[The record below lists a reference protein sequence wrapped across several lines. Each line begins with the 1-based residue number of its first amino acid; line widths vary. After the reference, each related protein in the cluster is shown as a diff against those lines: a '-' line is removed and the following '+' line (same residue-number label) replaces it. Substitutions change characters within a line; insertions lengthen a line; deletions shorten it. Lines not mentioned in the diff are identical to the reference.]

1 MTIAAGVLA
10 LAGCTED
17 LDSLSGSAAPYS
29 GINFSMTSDSPN
41 TRTQYSTKDWLQ
53 IEWIEGDKITIAC
66 DQTQAPISNDAA
78 NLDESNWAK
87 KTSAIYEVSQV
98 IADQHSVALSNN
110 TTQQITTNSKAK
122 IESISTDAKD
132 ALYWGGNKVDYV
144 FYAAYGESV
153 TINETTGVAKCV
165 YQPDQF
171 LIENTRNE
179 WINMEQ
185 AYMVATKTT
194 KPVDNVD
201 LHFKPIMTTLAVEVQ
216 APASG
221 LTVKA
226 MEIDLPASLDVIYT
240 NNTTN
245 SAYFDYDI
253 ANGTVKTS
261 NVGTQTAEKLVFTL
275 KTPKTVAAGEKTT
288 LVALLPPVAISN
300 GDPITITIDANE
312 GYSITTVTTL
322 AVPAGNKAVISA
334 SADWKKKT
342 ISEVEGIDYVEING
356 VKWATRNL
364 GANNEWE
371 GGDYYGWGC
380 IVPYSTSSYIGDQD
394 DPNSD
399 WSVYFKKIGGTGGKQ
414 ADCGTTK
421 DPLRGY
427 KYPANGRIHNTA
439 HDAAHVRLGGKWR
452 MPTKTEMES
461 LIACTWGQ
469 IVENNGVE
477 GVYVYKEDP
486 NKKIFLPFAGWR
498 TKGETYVGK
507 NIGAHYWSGI
517 LDSLDNSKAY
527 DLTMD
532 ISGTN
537 VIRSSE
543 NSFCRYL
550 GFHIRPVYGHS
561 YVVLAGH
568 KWAMEN
574 VTASGS
580 ITAVASD
587 AVYGD
592 YFSQDG
598 TKGSSAQAAVDSW
611 GDSNWEVP
619 TKQQWEDLISKC
631 DWEWKNGYYF
641 NGKTCNGY
649 LVKGKDAEAGNSIF
663 LPAAG
668 WFDADTA
675 HTFRSKG
682 EYGDYWSSDAREYL
696 NFENGNQRVHNYRYT
711 DVGMA
716 VRAVLK

>member
-29 GINFSMTSDSPN
+29 RINFSMTSNSPN
-41 TRTQYSTKDWLQ
+41 TRTQYASNDWLQ
-53 IEWIEGDKITIAC
+53 IEWIKGDKITIAC

-98 IADQHSVALSNN
+98 IADQHNVELSNN
-110 TTQQITTNSKAK
+110 TTQQISTNSKARIK
-122 IESISTDAKD
+122 PSSTDAKD

-171 LIENTRNE
+171 LTENTRNE

-216 APASG
+216 APAGG
-221 LTVKA
+221 LTLKA

-253 ANGTVKTS
+253 ANGTVKTN
-261 NVGTQTAEKLVFTL
+261 NVGTQTAEKLVFNL
-275 KTPKTVAAGEKTT
+275 KTPKTLAASEKTT

-334 SADWKKKT
+334 SADWKKKDT
-342 ISEVEGIDYVEING
+342 PVDYVEING
-356 VKWATRNL
+356 VKWAKCNL

-371 GGDYYGWGC
+371 SGDYYGWGC

-414 ADCGTTK
+414 ADCGAGTVK
-421 DPLRGY
+421 DPLSRY
-427 KYPANGRIHNTA
+427 MYPDSGRIQNTDY
-439 HDAAHVRLGGKWR
+439 DAAHVRLGGKWR

-517 LDSLDNSKAY
+517 LDPLNNSKAY

-537 VIRSSE
+537 VVRSSE

-574 VTASGS
+574 VITTGS
-580 ITAVASD
+580 IPIIARHAI
-587 AVYGD
+587 YGD
-592 YFSQDG
+592 FFTMDPNYVGYVYD
-598 TKGSSAQAAVDSW
+598 AVDSW
-611 GDSNWEVP
+611 GDGNWAVP
-619 TKQQWEDLISKC
+619 TTQQWEDLISKC

-649 LVKGKDAEAGNSIF
+649 LVKGKAGTSEAGNSIF
-663 LPAAG
+663 LPATG
-668 WFDADTA
+668 M
-675 HTFRSKG
+675 FRNGNFYNQGKLG
-682 EYGDYWSSDAREYL
+682 YYWSSSETKYL
-696 NFENGNQRVHNYRYT
+696 YFTNENKVMYVYDLWPWMQIRP
-711 DVGMA
+711 
-716 VRAVLK
+716 VLKE